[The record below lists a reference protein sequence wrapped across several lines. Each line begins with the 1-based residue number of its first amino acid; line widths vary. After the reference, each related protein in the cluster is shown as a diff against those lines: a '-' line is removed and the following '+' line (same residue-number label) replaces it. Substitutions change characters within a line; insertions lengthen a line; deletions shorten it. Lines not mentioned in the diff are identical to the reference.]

1 MARMKRERAPAERA
15 PKPGTPVVVLRRA
28 RLGQYAGYL
37 GGAALIAAV
46 IALIW
51 GGGINPVVIGALIAA
66 VLGLAAWYAVAPR
79 DFIGFITGRQV
90 RYGTLATFSTLLLI
104 GIVVLSYGLI
114 QRSAI
119 TLDMTLAE
127 RFTLSPET
135 LRTLERVDRP
145 MQFTGFYGPTDL
157 AVRELDDQIL
167 RLYEAA
173 TDGLIRRVYI
183 DPEEQPAIAQSFNV
197 TEPAQ
202 IFLSYVD
209 EAGAIIPGT
218 TTRVPRGANIERE
231 ATNAISR
238 LLVAGSI
245 TVYFEISLGERDPLD
260 DGAEGLSGINNG
272 IRESGLITQP
282 LNLVALADS
291 GGEIPADAAAVIF
304 ARPLRDLR
312 PVEAE
317 TLVRYLDRGGSLL
330 LLADATFNETPF
342 LREGGPFNTYLWD
355 EYGIRARDLVLID
368 PLANAGTALDVI
380 SSFVF
385 TDNPIGGRLDP
396 SGRTPTLF
404 RIARVVEVD
413 LERPLVNRA
422 NGRVILSS
430 TASYGE
436 TDFARLA
443 ETNTYQYDDGQDV
456 PGPHASVVWAT
467 DLETGARIVLVGD
480 SDFVTNGQVMV
491 GGNAVLFTD
500 ALSWIS
506 GLSERVTFAPQAVS
520 VGVPLIFVSPQTIN
534 LIGLIT
540 IVALPGGVL
549 LTGMLVWARRARRR
563 S

>member
-1 MARMKRERAPAERA
+1 M
-15 PKPGTPVVVLRRA
+15 VVLRRA

-51 GGGINPVVIGALIAA
+51 GGGINPVVIGALIIA
-66 VLGLAAWYAVAPR
+66 VAGLAVWYAVAPR

-90 RYGTLATFSTLLLI
+90 RYNTLATFSTLLLI
-104 GIVVLSYGLI
+104 GIVILTYGLI

-157 AVRELDDQIL
+157 NVRELDDQIL

-209 EAGAIIPGT
+209 ETGAIIPGT

-238 LLVAGSI
+238 LLIAGSI

-260 DGAEGLSGINNG
+260 AGAEGLSGINNG

-291 GGEIPADAAAVIF
+291 GGDIPADAAAVIF

-312 PVEAE
+312 PVEVE
-317 TLVRYLDRGGSLL
+317 TLGRYLDRGGALL

-355 EYGIRARDLVLID
+355 EYGIRARDLVLVD
-368 PLANAGTALDVI
+368 PIANAGTALDVI

-436 TDFARLA
+436 TDFTRLA
-443 ETNTYQYDDGQDV
+443 QTNTYQYDEGQDV
-456 PGPHASVVWAT
+456 PGPHATVVWAT
-467 DLETGARIVLVGD
+467 DLETRARIVLIGD

-500 ALSWIS
+500 ALSWLS
-506 GLSERVTFAPQAVS
+506 GLSERITFAPQAIS

-534 LIGLIT
+534 LIGLLT

-549 LTGMLVWARRARRR
+549 LIGMLVWARRARRR